1 MATATKH
8 LRRVHKNNELVDVL
22 QNLHRPLEEHWAG
35 RKKSG
40 VDLDALGS
48 DYTFKHHITRLEDI
62 YMNHKLDPSIDQ
74 APILGPPNVSPMSL
88 LYGKDGLKRWEK
100 LPDYEEI
107 KEAREKGWN
116 PYMIVKRKPVVYER
130 KSVIN
135 EKRAP
140 PPSPTSQSRGRS
152 PSRSASPSRS
162 RAGSKETEMRG
173 ASSYAPTSTTITF
186 ADDVKNRQEE
196 NQQKIEEEEARRSRC
211 DDEELTEED
220 LIMLGMYR
228 LNSRQ
233 AEIYKQ
239 FVRMLVNFD
248 PHDQAKIVED
258 AMKDSHAIS
267 LIATLGSFS
276 KSNIK

>member
-1 MATATKH
+1 
-8 LRRVHKNNELVDVL
+8 
-22 QNLHRPLEEHWAG
+22 
-35 RKKSG
+35 
-40 VDLDALGS
+40 
-48 DYTFKHHITRLEDI
+48 
-62 YMNHKLDPSIDQ
+62 
-74 APILGPPNVSPMSL
+74 
-88 LYGKDGLKRWEK
+88 
-100 LPDYEEI
+100 
-107 KEAREKGWN
+107 
-116 PYMIVKRKPVVYER
+116 
-130 KSVIN
+130 
-135 EKRAP
+135 
-140 PPSPTSQSRGRS
+140 
-152 PSRSASPSRS
+152 
-162 RAGSKETEMRG
+162 MRG